1 MAAQSI
7 VSAAL
12 QARKL
17 SQQQFTAAG
26 FAITMTSLRCRMS
39 RGGGQKRLNPMNTE
53 KKVSWM
59 DQVTPGIQIFQN
71 FTTLSFLG
79 CTQIKL
85 IALLLA
91 GTLISHINLTQSI
104 TPLYLRS
111 VSMHMHDARKQPS
124 QIPNDISTKMPG
136 IQFRN
141 SVSYT
146 IKLLYVLSNHYTQW
160 SFETHFLHEE
170 DRCLKLVMFRSPLF
184 KRERWRVLS
193 LPGEHIVLILNET
206 DLLEI
211 SSQKQLMT

>member
-7 VSAAL
+7 LSTAL

-39 RGGGQKRLNPMNTE
+39 RGGGQKSLNPMNTE
-53 KKVSWM
+53 KSWM
-59 DQVTPGIQIFQN
+59 DQVTSGIQILQN
-71 FTTLSFLG
+71 FTSMSFLG
-79 CTQIKL
+79 CVKIKL

-91 GTLISHINLTQSI
+91 STLISHINLTQSI

-111 VSMHMHDARKQPS
+111 LSMHMHHARKQPS

-146 IKLLYVLSNHYTQW
+146 SKLLYVLSSHYTQW
-160 SFETHFLHEE
+160 SFET
-170 DRCLKLVMFRSPLF
+170 
-184 KRERWRVLS
+184 
-193 LPGEHIVLILNET
+193 
-206 DLLEI
+206 LL
-211 SSQKQLMT
+211 T